1 MSLMKKLEV
10 FIADNPGLTSR
21 EIAEAFASHSVDSVQ
36 RTVCRLHDFHFATR
50 VMQGNQYRYYVVGA
64 ESGDRLH
71 ESKPKKD
78 TSPLFSKAK
87 ALMAKGMY
95 RRAASVW
102 FEAFRCSEGGAEREH
117 CLKQRQRCLRNAKQP
132 TSQCEWYLAGKFTGG
147 HE

>member
-1 MSLMKKLEV
+1 MSLMKTLEA
-10 FIADNPGLTSR
+10 FIANNPGLTSR
-21 EIAEAFASHSVDSVQ
+21 EIAEAFADYSVDSVQ
-36 RTVCRLHDFHFATR
+36 RTVCRLHDFNFATR
-50 VMQGNQYRYYVVGA
+50 EMHGNQYRYYVVGA
-64 ESGDRLH
+64 AAGDRLH
-71 ESKPKKD
+71 DSKPKKD
-78 TSPLFSKAK
+78 ISPLFSKAK

-132 TSQCEWYLAGKFTGG
+132 TSQCDWYLAGKFTGG

>member
-1 MSLMKKLEV
+1 MSLMKKLEA

-36 RTVCRLHDFHFATR
+36 RTVCRLYDFNFATR
-50 VMQGNQYRYYVVGA
+50 EMHGNQYRYYVVGTA
-64 ESGDRLH
+64 AGDRLH

-87 ALMAKGMY
+87 DLMAKGMY

-117 CLKQRQRCLRNAKQP
+117 CLKQRQRCLRNAKQ
-132 TSQCEWYLAGKFTGG
+132 TTTQCDWYLAGKFNGG
-147 HE
+147 DQ

>member
-1 MSLMKKLEV
+1 MSLMKTLET
-10 FIADNPGLTSR
+10 FIANNPGLTSR
-21 EIAEAFASHSVDSVQ
+21 EIAEAFADYSVDSVQ
-36 RTVCRLHDFHFATR
+36 RTVCRLHDFNFATR
-50 VMQGNQYRYYVVGA
+50 EMRGNQYRYYVVGVA
-64 ESGDRLH
+64 AGDRLH
-71 ESKPKKD
+71 ESKLKKD

-102 FEAFRCSEGGAEREH
+102 FEAFRFSEGGAEREH

-132 TSQCEWYLAGKFTGG
+132 TSQCDWYLAGKFTGG